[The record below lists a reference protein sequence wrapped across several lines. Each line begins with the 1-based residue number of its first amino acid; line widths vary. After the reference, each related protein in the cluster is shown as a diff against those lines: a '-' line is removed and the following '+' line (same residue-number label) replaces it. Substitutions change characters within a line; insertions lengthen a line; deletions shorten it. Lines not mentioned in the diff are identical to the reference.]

1 MICRGRLTK
10 RLFDILEVG
19 KITKHSIMNEFVGF
33 YKSWIKS
40 GTDLKFFW
48 EMGLALKLN
57 KFLVDSI

>member
-1 MICRGRLTK
+1 
-10 RLFDILEVG
+10 
-19 KITKHSIMNEFVGF
+19 MNEFVGF

-40 GTDLKFFW
+40 GTVLKFFW